1 LIYEGTTGLDTDP
14 DRGKAG
20 AIVKFKSTTAY
31 KTYRILITST
41 RSQTANAVQYGEV
54 QLFGT
59 TDHARAPLLTPPPP
73 ILDGYRADPD
83 IRVFGDTYY
92 IYPTSDKPNWNTT
105 DFSCWSSKDLI
116 HWKNEGIILDVA
128 HNLSWA
134 NIKAWAPTAE
144 TRNGKYYFYFVANDR
159 IGVATADTPTGP
171 FTDALGHPLIGP
183 HDTPFPTYPIDPDVF
198 IDDGQAWLYYGN
210 NHLAA
215 VKLKPDMISL
225 DGAPVEL
232 TPKDKADP
240 FREGIFVIKRKG
252 LYYFMWSVDDARS
265 DNYRVAYGIA
275 HSPLGP
281 IEIPPDN
288 VILCKHGLAKGTGHH
303 AVVNVPGT
311 DRWYIVYHRHAIPN
325 GNGYTR
331 EVCLNRMEFTEDGR
345 IKPVDPL
352 ALTFPPG
359 SPGEP
364 IVNGKG
370 SAIDPVPPKPAP

>member
-1 LIYEGTTGLDTDP
+1 MRFSKPLACLAWVLYETLSLLAAQD
-14 DRGKAG
+14 
-20 AIVKFKSTTAY
+20 
-31 KTYRILITST
+31 
-41 RSQTANAVQYGEV
+41 
-54 QLFGT
+54 
-59 TDHARAPLLTPPPP
+59 APPVPVTLPTPPPP

-92 IYPTSDKPNWNTT
+92 IYPTSDKANWNTT

-134 NIKAWAPTAE
+134 NIKAWAPTAAM
-144 TRNGKYYFYFVANDR
+144 RDGKYFFYFVANGQ

-183 HDTPFPTYPIDPDVF
+183 HDTPFKTYPIDPDVF
-198 IDDGQAWLYYGN
+198 IDDDGQAYFYYGN
-210 NHLAA
+210 NSLAA

-225 DGAPVEL
+225 DGMPVEI
-232 TPKDKADP
+232 TPNDKAEP
-240 FREGIFVIKRKG
+240 FREGVYVIKRKG

-265 DNYRVAYGIA
+265 PNYRVAYGTS
-275 HSPLGP
+275 HSPFGP
-281 IEIPPDN
+281 IEIPPDT
-288 VILCKHGLAKGTGHH
+288 VILHKHGLAVGTGHH

-345 IKPVDPL
+345 IKLVDPL
-352 ALTFPPG
+352 APTFPPD

-370 SAIDPVPPKPAP
+370 SAVDPVPAATP

>member
-1 LIYEGTTGLDTDP
+1 MNF
-14 DRGKAG
+14 
-20 AIVKFKSTTAY
+20 FKLMACSPAAFYVTSV
-31 KTYRILITST
+31 ILAAQDVTPN
-41 RSQTANAVQYGEV
+41 ANVLPA
-54 QLFGT
+54 
-59 TDHARAPLLTPPPP
+59 PPPP

-92 IYPTSDKPNWNTT
+92 IYPTSDKSDWQTT

-134 NIKAWAPTAE
+134 HIKAWAPTAAQGPD
-144 TRNGKYYFYFVANDR
+144 GKYYFYFVANDQ
-159 IGVATADTPTGP
+159 IGVAVSDTPTGP
-171 FTDALGHPLIGP
+171 FVDALGHPFIGSK
-183 HDTPFPTYPIDPDVF
+183 DTPFPTYPIDPDVF
-198 IDDGQAWLYYGN
+198 IDDDRQAYFYYGN
-210 NHLAA
+210 GHLAA
-215 VKLKPDMISL
+215 VKLKPDMISF
-225 DGAPVEL
+225 DGAPVEI
-232 TPKDKADP
+232 TPNDPADP
-240 FREGIFVIKRKG
+240 FREGVYVIKRNG

-265 DNYRVAYGIA
+265 DDYRVAYGIA

-288 VILCKHGLAKGTGHH
+288 VILRKHGLAKGTGHN
-303 AVVNVPGT
+303 AVVQVPGT

-331 EVCLNRMEFTEDGR
+331 EVCLNRMEFTQDGH

-352 ALTFPPG
+352 SPTFPPG

-364 IVNGKG
+364 IINGKG
-370 SAIDPVPPKPAP
+370 SENDPLLSRPTP